1 LDAPGNIACR
11 RLLRYSG
18 YKRNDRGTFYE
29 KISLTNAKDDVRLDC
44 GLLDEVRT
52 LTLEAMPDTG
62 ARTTS
67 PKGRGLIINEA
78 IRQRLGLSIVGAVE
92 SSMADG
98 STTLHNLTEAVEIRW
113 KDRLTIQQAVVMPDA
128 NGVLLGALPLEG
140 LDLYV
145 DPVNQRLAGVHGDK
159 PVY

>member
-1 LDAPGNIACR
+1 MGI
-11 RLLRYSG
+11 
-18 YKRNDRGTFYE
+18 FYE

-52 LTLEAMPDTG
+52 LTLEAMPDTS

-78 IRQRLGLSIVGAVE
+78 IRQRLGLSIVGVVE

-98 STTLHNLTEAVEIRW
+98 STALHNLTEAVEIRW
-113 KDRLTIQQAVVMPDA
+113 KKALRGWDKLDRVAGQFKHKKTTFVGVTSGIVMYDSPASCHTARCPPIRSRRPSNVAAQALHSLCRPRR
-128 NGVLLGALPLEG
+128 P
-140 LDLYV
+140 
-145 DPVNQRLAGVHGDK
+145 
-159 PVY
+159 